1 MGSKEQVVIKDD
13 LFIISDPSNGK
24 PRLLGSHCPYC
35 GEVSFPRRE
44 FCRKCLES
52 HQDNVVLGPWGR
64 LHSSTVV
71 RQRPPGYIGKVPYVL
86 GRVDLPE
93 GERILALISDCEEI
107 DLKIGMKMELIIGTL
122 GEDESG
128 NEVLTYMFKRVD

>member
-1 MGSKEQVVIKDD
+1 MGDKEQVAIQDG
-13 LFIISDPSNGK
+13 LFIMFDSADGK

-52 HQDNVVLGPWGR
+52 SQDNVALGPWGR

-71 RQRPPGYIGKVPYVL
+71 RQRPPGYTGKVPYIL
-86 GRVDLPE
+86 GKVDLPE
-93 GERILALISDCEEI
+93 GERILTLISDCEET
-107 DLKIGMKMELIIGTL
+107 DLKIGMKMELIIGKL
-122 GEDESG
+122 GEDENG
-128 NEVLTYMFKRVD
+128 NEVLTYMFKPVD